1 MERLV
6 SNLSSA
12 KHQHTSDPAN
22 PRIRIVPCTRTA
34 SATFNGETVAK
45 SDAALVLHEGDYP
58 PRIYFPM
65 HDVRMD
71 LLTSTDRSTHCP
83 YKGDASYWTITA
95 NGEQAQDAV
104 WAYRHPIDDVAII
117 KDHLS
122 FADAIQTDA

>member
-1 MERLV
+1 V
-6 SNLSSA
+6 SSLSSA
-12 KHQHTSDPAN
+12 KHHHTSDAAE
-22 PRIRIVPCTRTA
+22 PRIRIEPCTRTA

-45 SDAALVLHEGDYP
+45 SDAALVLHEGNYP

-83 YKGDASYWTITA
+83 YKGDASYWTVTVD
-95 NGEQAQDAV
+95 GEHAQDAA
-104 WAYRHPIDDVAII
+104 WAYRQPIDDVAAI
-117 KDHLS
+117 KDHLC

>member
-1 MERLV
+1 M

-12 KHQHTSDPAN
+12 EHHHTSDPAE

-34 SATFNGETVAK
+34 SAAFNGETVAK
-45 SDAALVLHEGDYP
+45 SDAALVLHERGYE

-83 YKGDASYWTITA
+83 FKGDASYWTITA
-95 NGEQAQDAV
+95 DGEQAQDAA
-104 WAYRHPIDDVAII
+104 WAYRQPIDDVTAI
-117 KDHLS
+117 KDHLC
-122 FADAIQTDA
+122 FADAVQIES